1 LGPEDPPVA
10 VVELVDEVEPA
21 AAELVAV
28 ALVDEPDGDDEV
40 VELLLP
46 QAASA
51 RAAKTASASATG
63 RVRGAVDIEAQ
74 P

>member
-1 LGPEDPPVA
+1 VA
-10 VVELVDEVEPA
+10 VVELGDEVEPA

-28 ALVDEPDGDDEV
+28 ALVDEPDGD

-51 RAAKTASASATG
+51 RAAKTASASSTG
-63 RVRGAVDIEAQ
+63 RVRKAVDIEAQ

>member
-1 LGPEDPPVA
+1 LGPEDA
-10 VVELVDEVEPA
+10 AVELVDGVEPA

-28 ALVDEPDGDDEV
+28 AVEELDGDDEV

-51 RAAKTASASATG
+51 SAAKTASASATG
-63 RVRGAVDIEAQ
+63 RVREAVDIEAQ